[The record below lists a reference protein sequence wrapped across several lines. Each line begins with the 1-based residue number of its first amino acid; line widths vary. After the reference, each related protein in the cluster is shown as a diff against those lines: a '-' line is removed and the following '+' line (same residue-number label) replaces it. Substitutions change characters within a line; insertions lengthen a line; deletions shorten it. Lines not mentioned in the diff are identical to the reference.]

1 MIVLVSLKGT
11 AHFLEV
17 VGDVNLQGFL
27 LERFYFPIYIILYF
41 SCERKKYLWLR
52 KCGNKHVLQRKKI
65 HECSFL
71 LFLGWKCLSSHW
83 LFIMEQFYGNKT
95 ASKNKSPSF
104 SHKMTLQCIM
114 NFALQHSSHFAE
126 RLPDNLCPFPAAAL
140 SFQAHLD
147 NKRL

>member
-52 KCGNKHVLQRKKI
+52 TCENKHVLQRKKFTNAVFF
-65 HECSFL
+65 SF
-71 LFLGWKCLSSHW
+71 W
-83 LFIMEQFYGNKT
+83 
-95 ASKNKSPSF
+95 
-104 SHKMTLQCIM
+104 
-114 NFALQHSSHFAE
+114 AE
-126 RLPDNLCPFPAAAL
+126 NV
-140 SFQAHLD
+140 
-147 NKRL
+147 